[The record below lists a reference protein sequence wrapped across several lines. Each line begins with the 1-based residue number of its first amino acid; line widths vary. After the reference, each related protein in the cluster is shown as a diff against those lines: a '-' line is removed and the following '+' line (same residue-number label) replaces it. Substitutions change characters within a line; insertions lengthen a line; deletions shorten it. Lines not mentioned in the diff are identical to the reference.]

1 MIDEEPLIWMC
12 CLQIVI
18 YSFFIHLPI
27 LPFFRPPIPP
37 FSPLKL
43 KNFFFAGW
51 NSWWGSSGTKW
62 ICRQVC
68 VVFTLY
74 YSAVKFVLCSLCTTC
89 WLMSAVQVVI
99 GVRHFQVDA
108 FSMCQKDER
117 SVIKMRHLLSCLSPF
132 WMSKKNLLLSQ
143 WVVLVW

>member
-1 MIDEEPLIWMC
+1 MIDEEPLIWM
-12 CLQIVI
+12 L
-18 YSFFIHLPI
+18 FIHFLSIYPSFRFSVRPSLP
-27 LPFFRPPIPP
+27 
-37 FSPLKL
+37 SPLWSL
-43 KNFFFAGW
+43 KMSIFFAGW

-74 YSAVKFVLCSLCTTC
+74 YSAVKFVLCSLCTTS

-117 SVIKMRHLLSCLSPF
+117 NVMKMRHLLSYLSPF

-143 WVVLVW
+143 WVFLVW